1 MHRLLQKGAVAPNLD
16 LRLTGEP
23 PQGRGLGA
31 FATTDLPAS
40 STVFSIPVGARLSA
54 VPAEQPR
61 AVQAVL
67 PQLLACTSSLD
78 ARSSDSTSD
87 ADALGTA
94 SARAVL
100 ILRVLYEAFVREYVL
115 CLGGASVLRAGQL
128 SPHPCRHTS
137 HAHAHGHVAGCWMM
151 VATLQTTCP

>member
-1 MHRLLQKGAVAPNLD
+1 MHRLLQQGAVAPNLD

-54 VPAEQPR
+54 VPAEQPS

-87 ADALGTA
+87 ALGTA

-100 ILRVLYEAFVREYVL
+100 ILRVLYEAFVPEYVL
-115 CLGGASVLRAGQL
+115 CRSVLGGES
-128 SPHPCRHTS
+128 SPHPCRHAS